1 MRRKKKKRKQLNES
15 RISLREEFSFEGAII
30 RILAS
35 IEPIQHT
42 KTVRYTFSS
51 SFSFLPFPPL
61 RRTDDPRQ
69 LPPSRVVDRERE
81 DGNEIST
88 LWNSMGWFM
97 TAISHQWRHPAHRLV
112 ETLPDPL
119 SLSFPPFHS
128 RTCSFLLLSVLFYG
142 NGERVGII
150 NGEEINWWRA
160 IRRRFVWSA
169 TAVHHALTAWIEARV
184 SIMRDLGFFFFF
196 LIVEW

>member
-15 RISLREEFSFEGAII
+15 RISLREEFLFEGAII

-42 KTVRYTFSS
+42 KTVYFSLS
-51 SFSFLPFPPL
+51 LPLFFLS
-61 RRTDDPRQ
+61 
-69 LPPSRVVDRERE
+69 LPCVEPMILVNFAPSRVVDRERERE

-97 TAISHQWRHPAHRLV
+97 TAISHQWRHPAHRLL

-150 NGEEINWWRA
+150 NGEEINCWRA

-169 TAVHHALTAWIEARV
+169 TVVHHALTAWIEARV
-184 SIMRDLGFFFFF
+184 SMRAN
-196 LIVEW
+196 